1 MNRRRPRS
9 ARSSP
14 SAEKAREPGEGMSTE
29 ALLPTTLLAA
39 VSLLL
44 GWRQPRLHPAWT
56 ARLLIA
62 LSATT
67 AMTVF
72 GTLGFVILIAT
83 AQPPPKGPAQAVLP
97 GHGPVPLPAAVVAAI
112 VMALMAV
119 SIVRLSR
126 HWRRDARH
134 VRALGRGVVADDR
147 PFAFAVPG
155 RDGGVVISGALLA
168 LLSRR
173 ELGVVFQ
180 HEAAHLRRRH
190 HLYLAIS
197 SVATRIFPPLA
208 YTHRALR
215 FALERWAD
223 EEAAEAVGDRA
234 LTAHTIARVALAGP
248 RPAPGDHPA
257 LADFHVVQR
266 VQALLNETPR
276 GNNVAGPILLSGTW
290 VATGSAVSSALQLH
304 HAAVLLVLL

>member
-1 MNRRRPRS
+1 
-9 ARSSP
+9 
-14 SAEKAREPGEGMSTE
+14 MSTE
-29 ALLPTTLLAA
+29 ALLPATLLAT

-44 GWRQPRLHPAWT
+44 GWHQPRLHPSWT

-97 GHGPVPLPAAVVAAI
+97 GHGPIPLPAAVVAAI
-112 VMALMAV
+112 VMALMAAA
-119 SIVRLSR
+119 IVRLGWHR
-126 HWRRDARH
+126 QRDARH

-147 PFAFAVPG
+147 PFALAVPG
-155 RDGGVVISGALLA
+155 RSGGVVVSTALLG
-168 LLSRR
+168 LLSGR
-173 ELGVVFQ
+173 ELRVVFQ
-180 HEAAHLRRRH
+180 HEAAHLRHRH

-197 SVATRIFPPLA
+197 SVAVRIFPPLA

-223 EEAAEAVGDRA
+223 EDAAEAVGDRA
-234 LTAHTIARVALAGP
+234 LTARTIARVALAHP
-248 RPAPGDHPA
+248 RPAPGGYPA
-257 LADFHVVQR
+257 LTDSHVVRR
-266 VQALLNETPR
+266 VQALLEETPR
-276 GNNVAGPILLSGTW
+276 DNSLAGPILLSGTW
-290 VATGSAVSSALQLH
+290 VATGGAVSSALQLH
-304 HAAVLLVLL
+304 HAAVLLVLF